1 MCGIVVVIG
10 KNSKKIATEL
20 MKKLSHRGEDSCNVI
35 THHGISF
42 AFTRL
47 AINDNSN
54 QADQPFEF
62 ENYIGLFNAE
72 IYNHHELRDR
82 YKLQVKSEADTEIIL
97 PLYSQ
102 YGEKILDLL
111 DGFYASVIY
120 DKNRDELIVMRDYL
134 GKKPLFLA
142 YDDEHTYICS
152 ELKVLPKIEYFEMI
166 PKGISKIVKNK
177 LALVKAHENSM
188 TKRGS
193 SEQLKKMIENAIF
206 KRVVD
211 IKDKKVG
218 VFLSGGLDSSILATV
233 INRMFPYTNIHYYS
247 ILDSRHPDYEYIKIM
262 HKALH
267 LTDDSYT
274 MIELPSK
281 KEFISIIKQVVY
293 HTESYNPSIISNGI
307 GTYILSKQAHE
318 DGIKVVLTGDGAD
331 EMFMGYY
338 DQDTLEESSV
348 WRENHKNLIN
358 DLVTT
363 ELRRVDLT
371 SMASSI
377 EIRCPFLDRDIYNL
391 VETFNYEDLFG
402 NSKDK
407 LNKNILRK
415 FFKEELPKEIYSR
428 KKVSFDVGSGLQ
440 KMMVDICREKEIS
453 EKDYL
458 QSIWNDFFKKTLSQC
473 SSDSYF
479 YAYPAFD
486 EVIPFRGKK
495 YL

>member
-1 MCGIVVVIG
+1 
-10 KNSKKIATEL
+10 
-20 MKKLSHRGEDSCNVI
+20 
-35 THHGISF
+35 
-42 AFTRL
+42 
-47 AINDNSN
+47 
-54 QADQPFEF
+54 
-62 ENYIGLFNAE
+62 
-72 IYNHHELRDR
+72 
-82 YKLQVKSEADTEIIL
+82 
-97 PLYSQ
+97 
-102 YGEKILDLL
+102 
-111 DGFYASVIY
+111 
-120 DKNRDELIVMRDYL
+120 
-134 GKKPLFLA
+134 
-142 YDDEHTYICS
+142 
-152 ELKVLPKIEYFEMI
+152 
-166 PKGISKIVKNK
+166 
-177 LALVKAHENSM
+177 
-188 TKRGS
+188 
-193 SEQLKKMIENAIF
+193 
-206 KRVVD
+206 
-211 IKDKKVG
+211 
-218 VFLSGGLDSSILATV
+218 
-233 INRMFPYTNIHYYS
+233 
-247 ILDSRHPDYEYIKIM
+247 
-262 HKALH
+262 
-267 LTDDSYT
+267 

-458 QSIWNDFFKKTLSQC
+458 KSIWNDFFQKTLSQC
-473 SSDSYF
+473 RFDSYF